1 MELWLAALLLLAA
14 VAGIVLCVRCLRNS
28 RTLCVAGIALFSLVA
43 LACAVYL
50 GLAAILLDAARHK

>member
-14 VAGIVLCVRCLRNS
+14 VAGIVLCARCLRNS
-28 RTLCVAGIALFSLVA
+28 KALRIAGIVLFSLLA